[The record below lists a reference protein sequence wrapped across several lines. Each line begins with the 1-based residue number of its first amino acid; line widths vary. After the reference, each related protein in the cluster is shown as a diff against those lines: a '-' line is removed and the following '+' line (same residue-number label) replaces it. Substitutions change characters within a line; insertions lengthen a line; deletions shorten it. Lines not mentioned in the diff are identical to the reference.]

1 MSTFADLFAES
12 LKSIQ
17 ITTPDH
23 GHINIDFGKVKK
35 YFPDKGFGFVTHTF
49 LSGRQSETFFHIKKI
64 KKTRPDLAQKLDNEN
79 LVDTIHFWYETENTS
94 KGEQARRVL
103 QSNEVHNLI
112 AENLPFFVNKIEA
125 LWRNINYSLPIWLHN
140 VTVDLVGKDRAN
152 ELSLERDLLER
163 ERREQ
168 EALLE
173 EAEQQLVNKKK
184 NQEDIEEKEFEQL
197 VAEIRSLGFTES
209 KDVSWYI
216 MNNRLGDKY
225 KHISGVIKMEQ
236 DGNTWD
242 FKGGFPPR
250 IFARLCSELDLNN
263 QNSRAR
269 VVGFT
274 PFKDL

>member
-17 ITTPDH
+17 MTTPDH
-23 GHINIDFGKVKK
+23 RHINIDFGKVKK
-35 YFPDKGFGFVTHTF
+35 YFPDKGFGFVTHIF

-64 KKTRPDLAQKLDNEN
+64 KKTCPDLAQKLDNEN
-79 LVDTIHFWYETENTS
+79 LVDTVHFWYETENTS

-125 LWRNINYSLPIWLHN
+125 LWRNVNSSLPIWLHN

-197 VAEIRSLGFTES
+197 VAEIRPLGFTES
-209 KDVSWYI
+209 KNVSRYI

-242 FKGGFPPR
+242 FKGGFPTR

-274 PFKDL
+274 PFKDF